1 MEAIIFI
8 CVLAFVFFIGLLFPT
23 ILYLSDEK
31 KKKPE
36 SILPYVLVS
45 LFYVLVATIFVL
57 LYKTSAIEKDTICSN
72 VLNFNCVFSNVMP
85 KRIEPNFNIY
95 LTIFVQLFGMVLY
108 AFYTAKTVMHFTSKG
123 RVYIELII
131 FFLVSVVSSIVHYL
145 ILFDAVFI
153 GGAEYVTLFS
163 ANQYGVLP
171 MIYLLFMTYMNR
183 DQLKIK

>member
-108 AFYTAKTVMHFTSKG
+108 AFY
-123 RVYIELII
+123 
-131 FFLVSVVSSIVHYL
+131 
-145 ILFDAVFI
+145 
-153 GGAEYVTLFS
+153 
-163 ANQYGVLP
+163 
-171 MIYLLFMTYMNR
+171 
-183 DQLKIK
+183 